1 MDNGGSV
8 DYTSICKLKR
18 MKRLYKSPLVLAT
31 SRERSDIISTLIKVG
46 GFDVNEVEED
56 SGLNPLAAALKC
68 GNKVLLV

>member
-1 MDNGGSV
+1 MGDVGFDNQ
-8 DYTSICKLKR
+8 
-18 MKRLYKSPLVLAT
+18 PA
-31 SRERSDIISTLIKVG
+31 IKVG